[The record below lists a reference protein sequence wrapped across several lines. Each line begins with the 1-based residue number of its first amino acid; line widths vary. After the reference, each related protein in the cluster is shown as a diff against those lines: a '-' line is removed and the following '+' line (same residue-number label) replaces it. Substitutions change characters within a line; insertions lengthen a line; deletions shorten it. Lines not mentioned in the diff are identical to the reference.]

1 MGQLVE
7 FALRDGGTV
16 LVEIEAGA
24 ATGGDIAS
32 PGEPITGKAATS
44 FEDALDKI
52 RPAIERVVGSLASLE
67 PQPDEFS
74 IELGIGMTATLGAFI
89 SIPGASNL
97 HLTLTWRKR
106 S

>member
-7 FALRDGGTV
+7 FALRGGGTV

-24 ATGGDIAS
+24 ASGADVSS
-32 PGEPITGKAATS
+32 PGGPITGQAATS
-44 FEDALDKI
+44 FEEALDKI

-97 HLTLTWRKR
+97 HLTLTWKNR